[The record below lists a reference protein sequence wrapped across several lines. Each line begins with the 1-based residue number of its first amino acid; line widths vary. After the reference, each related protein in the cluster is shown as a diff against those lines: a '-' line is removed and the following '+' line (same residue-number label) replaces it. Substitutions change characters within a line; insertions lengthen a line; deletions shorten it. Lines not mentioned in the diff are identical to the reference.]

1 VGGAMTGDI
10 WQVLGI
16 PNTSDERTIK
26 RAYATRLKV
35 TNPEDDP
42 DSFKALRNA
51 YEQAVQKAKFADRQ
65 ASYRN
70 DVDEEGDQQEAIIAV
85 TPETVTP
92 PILSPKPPHEPTPE
106 EIHVT
111 LGEDL
116 SEVVGKPATPSEI
129 LSCLEAY
136 LASPQINELSNYSK
150 AENFL
155 ADLIA
160 LERPAGEVMLD
171 RCTAFF
177 GWDGPQKHVPD
188 TPAARM
194 QVVREEIKQKQ
205 EEIEFLAAIRRPDH
219 CYFPVL
225 AEANIDPDTRSWL
238 SRTMGLRYLW
248 HVRGTFDYFDRNCPS
263 AFDQFNPK
271 AVQWLRWRVTTIYP
285 RYKHLKW
292 IWMSLAAIFVLAV
305 WPK

>member
-1 VGGAMTGDI
+1 VGGAMTGEI
-10 WQVLGI
+10 WQILGI
-16 PNTSDERTIK
+16 PDTNDERTIK

-42 DSFKALRNA
+42 DSFKALRDA
-51 YEQAVQKAKFADRQ
+51 YEQAVQQAKFGDRQ
-65 ASYRN
+65 ASYRD
-70 DVDEEGDQQEAIIAV
+70 DVDEDEDHREANIAITPAIV
-85 TPETVTP
+85 TP
-92 PILSPKPPHEPTPE
+92 LPHELTPE
-106 EIHVT
+106 DIHSA

-116 SEVVGKPATPSEI
+116 SEVVGKPGTPSEI

-160 LERPAGEVMLD
+160 LERPAGEVMLE
-171 RCTAFF
+171 RCTVFF
-177 GWDGPQKHVPD
+177 SWDGPQKNVPD

-194 QVVREEIKQKQ
+194 QTVREEIKQKQ
-205 EEIEFLAAIRRPDH
+205 EEIAFLAAISREDH
-219 CYFPVL
+219 CYYPVL
-225 AEANIDPDTRSWL
+225 AEASTDPDTRSWF

-248 HVRGTFDYFDRNCPS
+248 HVSGTFDYFDRYCPG

-271 AVQWLRWRVTTIYP
+271 AVEWLRWRVATIYP

-292 IWMSLAAIFVLAV
+292 IWVSLAAMFVLAV